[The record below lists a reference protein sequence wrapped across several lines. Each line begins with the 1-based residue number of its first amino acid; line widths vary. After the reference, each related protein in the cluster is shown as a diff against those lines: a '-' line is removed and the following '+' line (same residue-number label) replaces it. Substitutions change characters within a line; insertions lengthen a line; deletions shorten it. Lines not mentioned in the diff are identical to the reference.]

1 MANHEEENEVYAV
14 SYLTIQTS
22 DIDNNVL
29 LMVEELTKRLAKKGI
44 KLYTAIQSGKPTQ
57 PPPCPPGQNCQ

>member
-1 MANHEEENEVYAV
+1 MADHTEVYATA
-14 SYLTIQTS
+14 YLNIQTS

-29 LMVEELTKRLAKKGI
+29 LMVEHLTKRLADEGI
-44 KLYTAIQSGKPTQ
+44 RLYTSIQSGKPTQ

>member
-1 MANHEEENEVYAV
+1 METEYKKEIYAV

-29 LMVEELTKRLAKKGI
+29 LMVELLTERLAKSGI
-44 KLYTAIQSGKPTQ
+44 RLYTSIQSGKPT
-57 PPPCPPGQNCQ
+57 PPGCPPGTNCQ